1 MDQPPALTILYIT
14 VLPTF
19 EQETW
24 GVRAG
29 NKATLI
35 IDDEFHEIVNVSILT
50 TE

>member
-14 VLPTF
+14 ALPTF

-24 GVRAG
+24 GVRTR

-35 IDDEFHEIVNVSILT
+35 LDDEIVNVSILA